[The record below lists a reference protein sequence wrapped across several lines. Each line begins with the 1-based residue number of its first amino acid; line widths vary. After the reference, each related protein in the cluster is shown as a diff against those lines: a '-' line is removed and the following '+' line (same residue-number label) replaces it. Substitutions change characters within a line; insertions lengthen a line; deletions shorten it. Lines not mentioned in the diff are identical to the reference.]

1 MVKGGLSQEI
11 LPLFERK
18 EIQKEGRKYRR
29 KEGHIKGRKRGNVER
44 NTFGEGDSSFG
55 DPSSVRK
62 PESVSKASSLQL
74 YNCTNI
80 FCFRRHFEFEFIL
93 NLNSCDC
100 QNFASEHM
108 FTFFF
113 LIYFSCAVPTISC
126 FTCLSVQSFSLIFA
140 FLETA
145 APAF

>member
-1 MVKGGLSQEI
+1 MKGSLSQEI

-29 KEGHIKGRKRGNVER
+29 KEGHIKGRKRGNIER

-74 YNCTNI
+74 YSVLGKDV
-80 FCFRRHFEFEFIL
+80 EFGE
-93 NLNSCDC
+93 
-100 QNFASEHM
+100 E
-108 FTFFF
+108 
-113 LIYFSCAVPTISC
+113 
-126 FTCLSVQSFSLIFA
+126 SLI
-140 FLETA
+140 
-145 APAF
+145 